1 MPVTAQWIHSASEQD
16 CKDFRR
22 IYELETNA
30 ELPDFSSERWAG
42 GYFNGRMIAAAR
54 VQNIDEER
62 WLLDRLQ
69 VMAVTRGRSAGR
81 QFIHSLC
88 QHLLEQGHQL
98 QIDLSEAPQLEPA
111 AQSLGFHPLEEKH
124 LWLFIKTKA

>member
-1 MPVTAQWIHSASEQD
+1 MPVNAQWIHPASEQD

-22 IYELETNA
+22 IYELEQQDA
-30 ELPDFSSERWAG
+30 LPDFSTERWAG

-54 VQNIDEER
+54 LQHIDEQR
-62 WLLDRLQ
+62 WLLDKLQ

-81 QFIHSLC
+81 QFIQSLC
-88 QHLLEQGHQL
+88 RHLLEQGHQL
-98 QIDLSEAPQLEPA
+98 QVDLSETPQLETT
-111 AQSLGFHPLEEKH
+111 AQSLGFHPLEDKH